1 MFQRIVTTAKNNKGF
16 TAVVIVVI
24 IIVVAYFAVYGV
36 KSGFNSAA
44 GIVAR
49 RAQHQVRD
57 DTQAS
62 ADWDLGKLEKA
73 VELINRT

>member
-1 MFQRIVTTAKNNKGF
+1 MLQRATTFAKDHKLATAVIIV
-16 TAVVIVVI
+16 VVIVVI
-24 IIVVAYFAVYGV
+24 YFAVYGM

-49 RAQHQVRD
+49 RAQHQGRD